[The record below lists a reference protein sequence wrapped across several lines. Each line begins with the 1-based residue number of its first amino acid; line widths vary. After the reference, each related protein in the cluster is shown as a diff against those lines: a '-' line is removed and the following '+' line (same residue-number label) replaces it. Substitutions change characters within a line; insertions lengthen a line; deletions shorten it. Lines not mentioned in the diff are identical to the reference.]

1 MVEYS
6 KVNVEL
12 SIMQLK
18 KLTAVVKHNTG
29 ATLRMGLKL
38 FNHDNL
44 PHELLLTTRQKIK
57 LINAFNNNMSTD
69 VKLYKDQMTKIIQS
83 VYF

>member
-6 KVNVEL
+6 KVNAEL

-18 KLTAVVKHNTG
+18 KLTAVVKDNTG
-29 ATLRMGLKL
+29 ATLRMGLKI

-44 PHELLLTTRQKIK
+44 PHELLLATRQKRK

-69 VKLYKDQMTKIIQS
+69 VKLYKDQMTKIVQS
-83 VYF
+83 V